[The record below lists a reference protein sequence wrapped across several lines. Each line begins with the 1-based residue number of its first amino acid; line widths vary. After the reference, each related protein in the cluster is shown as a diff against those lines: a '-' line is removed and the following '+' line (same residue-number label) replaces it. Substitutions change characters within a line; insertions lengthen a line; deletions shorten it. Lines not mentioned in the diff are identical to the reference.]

1 MDTCGGGNELKSDND
16 LYGYVLKSYLHFCRY
31 QYLSGQEPFRSHV
44 KWIFNDFFLR
54 FILQGAPYF
63 SDFPAVCVEPLSPF
77 RNLTASLYWKTSQTR
92 SPALPTHSCMQMHTR
107 SHEYPCAHT
116 QPFTHQLCYCLPLS
130 HNPADPLWQSS
141 QSLRDNINSNS
152 PLSSPFICFLFL
164 PALSASLSFIP
175 VAPFPFCHYPT
186 QRPKKIPRISIH
198 TPKRST
204 NLQCTFSRATV
215 VLPLTQMLTHRYK
228 QRSVSV

>member
-1 MDTCGGGNELKSDND
+1 MHADAYTPTRISLRTYIAIHPSA
-16 LYGYVLKSYLHFCRY
+16 LL
-31 QYLSGQEPFRSHV
+31 LSAIV
-44 KWIFNDFFLR
+44 
-54 FILQGAPYF
+54 
-63 SDFPAVCVEPLSPF
+63 
-77 RNLTASLYWKTSQTR
+77 
-92 SPALPTHSCMQMHTR
+92 
-107 SHEYPCAHT
+107 
-116 QPFTHQLCYCLPLS
+116 LS

-186 QRPKKIPRISIH
+186 QRPKKIPWISIH
-198 TPKRST
+198 TLKRST